1 MLVNVKFLVHYH
13 QKRKNAGI
21 YGITLSK
28 YNQLMLSK
36 ILIKLKLI
44 ITLDIINNYSQTNI

>member
-1 MLVNVKFLVHYH
+1 MKIILIKINVYIL
-13 QKRKNAGI
+13 
-21 YGITLSK
+21 GITLSK

-44 ITLDIINNYSQTNI
+44 MILDIINNYSQTNI